1 VILIQEGDEGGALY
15 IVLSGQIKV
24 FVQGDDGREFVL
36 GLFEAGDYVGEMSL
50 DGGPRSASVMT
61 TQATRC
67 SVVSRAVLTDYLKD
81 YPEFAFDLL
90 SRVIRRARLATE
102 SVRGLALMNV
112 YSRIAQ
118 LLQSQP
124 QTGKST
130 GEHRIQRLSHQ
141 DIANRVGCSREMVSR
156 IMKDLATGGYLSV
169 GQDVITLS
177 KPLPAAW

>member
-81 YPEFAFDLL
+81 HPEFAFDLL
-90 SRVIRRARLATE
+90 S
-102 SVRGLALMNV
+102 
-112 YSRIAQ
+112 
-118 LLQSQP
+118 QS
-124 QTGKST
+124 
-130 GEHRIQRLSHQ
+130 EDWR
-141 DIANRVGCSREMVSR
+141 
-156 IMKDLATGGYLSV
+156 
-169 GQDVITLS
+169 
-177 KPLPAAW
+177 

>member
-124 QTGKST
+124 KASGSL
-130 GEHRIQRLSHQ
+130 GGHGIQRLSHQ
-141 DIANRVGCSREMVSR
+141 EIANRVGCSREMVSR
-156 IMKDLATGGYLSV
+156 VMKDLVTGGYLSV
-169 GQDVITLS
+169 DQDVITLS

>member
-1 VILIQEGDEGGALY
+1 MSDQRFLDTAIGRLAQRGVTRRFARGVILIQEGDEGGALY

-81 YPEFAFDLL
+81 YPEDERRPADPMGGKQDRTKRLKLMRLCVELAESDAHVAEGESIVL
-90 SRVIRRARLATE
+90 SAALE
-102 SVRGLALMNV
+102 HWGL
-112 YSRIAQ
+112 R
-118 LLQSQP
+118 
-124 QTGKST
+124 
-130 GEHRIQRLSHQ
+130 
-141 DIANRVGCSREMVSR
+141 REMLGS
-156 IMKDLATGGYLSV
+156 
-169 GQDVITLS
+169 QD
-177 KPLPAAW
+177 KN